1 MTVSGPEALYRIAL
15 PGAVYVSYAISPFML
30 TAHLFI
36 NVTTPLYFPAFLIYI
51 IGIFPQ
57 TFVESGEKFKIIF

>member
-1 MTVSGPEALYRIAL
+1 MTVSGPAALYRIAL
-15 PGAVYVSYAISPFML
+15 LGAVYVSYAISPFML

-36 NVTTPLYFPAFLIYI
+36 NVTTPVYFPAFLIYS

-57 TFVESGEKFKIIF
+57 TFAESGEKCRIIF

>member
-36 NVTTPLYFPAFLIYI
+36 NVTTPLYFPAFLINS

-57 TFVESGEKFKIIF
+57 TLVESGEKFKIIF